1 MDGVQG
7 WKHNRGANIGLIL
20 LIFAALSGVSC
31 SSKTA
36 SSPPTLQSISVT
48 PANPSIAKGT
58 TKQLTATGTYSDNS
72 TQDLTASVTWSSDT
86 PGVATVSNAAG
97 SQGLATAVG
106 TGSANIQASLNSVP
120 GSTKLTVTSA
130 VVVSIAVTPADPSIA
145 KGTTKQFSAMGT
157 FSDHS
162 TQDVTTSATWSSD
175 TPGVAT
181 VSNAAGSQGLATAV
195 GTGSANIQASLNSVP
210 GSTKLTVTS
219 AVVVSVAVT
228 PANQTIAQGVPQPFT
243 ATATFSDQSTQNVT
257 ASAMWNSTQPTIAS
271 VTATGVVTGLKQ
283 GSLSLKATFDN
294 VPGSTNLSVSGV
306 SLLGVI
312 VSPQNPAIADAGA
325 TQTFAATGKFSDGS
339 TQTLTSLA
347 SWSSSSTAVA
357 SVNGAGVATSAT
369 LGSGTTAAFTQI
381 QATVGAVSGES
392 LLSVTSHTG
401 NGFAG
406 VFTQHNDLGR
416 TGQDVNETTLTP
428 ASVNSTN
435 FGKKFS
441 QPVDGYVYAQPLY
454 VPNVAIPGKGTHNI
468 VIVATEADSVYA
480 FDADNNSGGNS
491 TFLWHASLLDA
502 AHGAAAGAT
511 PVSSND
517 IGCSDLMPQV
527 GVTSTPVVNPATG
540 TIYVEANSKESGSYL
555 HRLHALDITSGAEK
569 SPGPVVIT
577 ASVPGTA
584 DGGTTINF
592 NGIKEFNRPGLL
604 WLNGKIYIGFGSH
617 CDIDTYHGWLFAYD
631 AGTFQQ
637 DAVFVTTPNGAA
649 GYRGAIWMAGTAP
662 AADANGNIFFATGNG
677 GFDTGNIPATN
688 LSDTIF
694 KMQLFGTQMSLA
706 DYFTP
711 WNQGTL
717 DGGDTDVGSGGILL
731 LPDQAGNHTHELVEA
746 GKEGT
751 IYLIDRDQMTAG
763 NLHYCPSNC
772 NNMDSQIVQEL
783 QLAVGGMWSAPA
795 FWNGTI
801 YTGGS
806 GDNVKAFSIS
816 SGAINSTPTSAT
828 AGTFN
833 FPGPTPSISANG
845 NTGGIVWVIDASG
858 YGPPA
863 ENNATPAILHAY
875 DATNLGNEL
884 YNSTQAANNRDAA
897 GNAVKFTV
905 PTVANGKVYIG
916 TETELDVYGPLP

>member
-1 MDGVQG
+1 
-7 WKHNRGANIGLIL
+7 
-20 LIFAALSGVSC
+20 
-31 SSKTA
+31 
-36 SSPPTLQSISVT
+36 VT

-312 VSPQNPAIADAGA
+312 VSPQNPTIADAGA

-357 SVNGAGVATSAT
+357 TVNGAGVATSAT

-401 NGFAG
+401 NRFAG

-527 GVTSTPVVNPATG
+527 GVTSTSVVNPATG

-717 DGGDTDVGSGGILL
+717 DGGDTDVGSGGVLL